1 MHRSSKRLA
10 SIIAC
15 AAVPVML
22 VAGCSDSGSKDASDA
37 SKSAAPSTSGSGTS
51 SPSISPAK
59 YKTLPDPCKAF
70 SQDTMKDLLPK
81 VKDASGEKGKST
93 DTDASGSC
101 SWYSSKSEGVDGS
114 QFRWLDVS
122 FKRYDSET
130 SVGATGEKR
139 ATGFYTKQVDLAKG
153 TKDAK
158 NVKTAAVDGVGDEAT
173 SVTYDIKN
181 KGNDYKNQ
189 TIVAR
194 TANIVVT
201 VNYNGAGLAGGD
213 TPKRDDLLKD
223 AQKAAGEAV
232 NAAATANGAKA
243 ESPKADAGKSTAP
256 KDTKSDDKG
265 KDAKDDKS
273 KDTKSG
279 DTKSGD
285 DKGKDGKSDS

>member
-22 VAGCSDSGSKDASDA
+22 VAGCSDSGSKDSSDA
-37 SKSAAPSTSGSGTS
+37 SKSATPSTSGTT
-51 SPSISPAK
+51 SPSVSPAK
-59 YKTLPDPCKAF
+59 FKTLPDPCKAF
-70 SQDTMKDLLPK
+70 SQGTMKDLLPK

-93 DTDASGSC
+93 DTDASGTC

-114 QFRWLDVS
+114 QFRWLDVG

-139 ATGFYTKQVDLAKG
+139 AAGFYTKQVDLAKG

-201 VNYNGAGLAGGD
+201 LNYNGAGLAGGD
-213 TPKRDDLLKD
+213 TPKRDDLLKA

-243 ESPKADAGKSTAP
+243 ETPKADAGKSTAP
-256 KDTKSDDKG
+256 EADDSKAKDT
-265 KDAKDDKS
+265 KDDKS
-273 KDTKSG
+273 KDA
-279 DTKSGD
+279 
-285 DKGKDGKSDS
+285 KGKDDKSDG